1 MCNNKLAL
9 LITILRSTVLI
20 AIISSTSIYFYLQHQ
35 PQHSPHAPSS
45 SSSSWDEEQRTLP
58 PELSDSVDYSALRSL
73 ILLHLLRVPDRL
85 PLPLILPQSPS
96 SSLWPIY
103 CQTTD
108 FIDTC
113 SPTNCCPSRTNS
125 IPSSRAL
132 IPTVHQQVLHLPL
145 LHRHSSVPLSHHCYY
160 YCCYSQLLLLLL
172 LPWPLQISSLQRCH
186 HQPHLLLLLPP
197 SHSSATCHADIHART
212 CNAALGTTAS

>member
-45 SSSSWDEEQRTLP
+45 SSSWDEEQRTLP

-73 ILLHLLRVPDRL
+73 IHVPDRL

-132 IPTVHQQVLHLPL
+132 IPTVHQQVLHLQL
-145 LHRHSSVPLSHHCYY
+145 HLHRHSSVPLSRHCYY
-160 YCCYSQLLLLLL
+160 YCCYSQLLLLL
-172 LPWPLQISSLQRCH
+172 PWPLQISSLPH
-186 HQPHLLLLLPP
+186 HHHHPHLLLLLPP